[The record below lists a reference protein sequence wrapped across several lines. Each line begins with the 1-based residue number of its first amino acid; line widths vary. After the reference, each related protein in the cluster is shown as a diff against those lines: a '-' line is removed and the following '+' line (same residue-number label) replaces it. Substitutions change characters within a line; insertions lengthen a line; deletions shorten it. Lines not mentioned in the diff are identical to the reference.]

1 MSFNLFIAALLGIV
15 SFSFKNIGYVFQKKG
30 INLAIK
36 KFDALAKG
44 NLSVFNLLQIPIWII
59 GILLPFLGALCLI
72 AAYAFGPITLI
83 MPFAGIG
90 FIILI
95 LFLKLYLHE
104 SISVIE
110 WIALV
115 SILLGI
121 IVITLKVPG
130 LTEPA
135 GVVEYYLSKFI
146 NANVLILLV
155 VLTIVVSITS
165 HFITK
170 KMNSIGG
177 MAYAISAGLIGGV
190 SLIVQKPFSFAL
202 KQISLATGNIHITQ
216 VLFTGITFA
225 VLAVAAVL
233 LLTRAYSYERGTR
246 IAPVYVTLQIFIPIA
261 GGAILF
267 RELTL
272 FSLADCIILIIGVFF
287 VLTGTAVLS
296 IFGKRMED
304 KT

>member
-1 MSFNLFIAALLGIV
+1 MSFNLFIAVLLGIV
-15 SFSFKNIGYVFQKKG
+15 AFACKNIGYVFQKKG
-30 INLAIK
+30 INQAIK
-36 KFDALAKG
+36 KFDAPAKE
-44 NLSVFNLLQIPIWII
+44 NLSVFNFLRIPIWII
-59 GILLPFLGALCLI
+59 GIILPFLGALCLI

-104 SISVIE
+104 SISKPE

-130 LTEPA
+130 ITEPA
-135 GVVEYYLSKFI
+135 GVVEYYLSEFL
-146 NANVLILLV
+146 NGNVLVLLV
-155 VLTIVVSITS
+155 GLTIGISIIS
-165 HFITK
+165 HIITK
-170 KMNSIGG
+170 YIKFIGG
-177 MAYAISAGLIGGV
+177 MAYAISAGLIGGI

-202 KQISLATGNIHITQ
+202 KQISLTKGNIHITQ
-216 VLFTGITFA
+216 VLFTGIMFA
-225 VLAVAAVL
+225 ILAVAAVL
-233 LLTRAYSYERGTR
+233 LLTRAYYYDRGTR

-267 RELTL
+267 RELAL
-272 FSLADCIILIIGVFF
+272 FSLADFIILVIGVFF